1 MNERVNS
8 EQTQSRSGRDIVYV
22 RPVAVAD
29 LPEDVREK
37 VPGVEALYAVHSE
50 DGSRLALVRNRELA
64 FLLARQNDLAPV
76 HVH

>member
-1 MNERVNS
+1 MDEQLTTK
-8 EQTQSRSGRDIVYV
+8 QTQSQGARDIVYV

-29 LPEDVREK
+29 LPEDVREQ
-37 VPGVEALYAVHSE
+37 VPGVTALYAVHSE

-64 FLLARQNDLAPV
+64 FILARQNDLAPV